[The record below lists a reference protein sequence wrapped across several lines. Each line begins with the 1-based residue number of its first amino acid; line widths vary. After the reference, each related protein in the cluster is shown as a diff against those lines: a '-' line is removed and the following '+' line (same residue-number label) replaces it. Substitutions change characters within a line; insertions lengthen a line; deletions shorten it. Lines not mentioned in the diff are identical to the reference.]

1 MNKDLKKLNTIIN
14 DLTQM
19 SNELNE
25 SETKSKPKS
34 SNSNEQKIIDKEAEL
49 NKLINRVKKDSD
61 LVMEHRKK
69 QKSDNDSIDII
80 KLKSNLRNDI
90 KLIGSGLKEL
100 QNLLEKEEHKNWTKK
115 KISDSELAYH
125 KDVMKIMNDSLE
137 LIGELGNLN
146 SSKNELAREIREK
159 EKTVEIQKRR
169 TSRKKKSNNYNIDEH
184 IEHVENSSEQELVF
198 MKKVEDNYKDQD
210 IILKQIE
217 DGLDDLLNLAQ
228 TMNKELGIQ
237 KIMLDDVDNIMEE
250 NIVKLKTANKKLKD
264 ILDKSG
270 GASRW
275 VPIIMLTIISLAIV
289 GVLL

>member
-61 LVMEHRKK
+61 LVMEQRKK
-69 QKSDNDSIDII
+69 QKSDNDSFDII

-137 LIGELGNLN
+137 LISELGNLYG
-146 SSKNELAREIREK
+146 SKNELAREIRKK
-159 EKTVEIQKRR
+159 EKDVEIQKRR
-169 TSRKKKSNNYNIDEH
+169 TSHKKKSNIDEH
-184 IEHVENSSEQELVF
+184 IEHVENPFEQELVF

-217 DGLDDLLNLAQ
+217 DGLDDLLNLARDI
-228 TMNKELGIQ
+228 NKELGVQ

-270 GASRW
+270 GTSRW